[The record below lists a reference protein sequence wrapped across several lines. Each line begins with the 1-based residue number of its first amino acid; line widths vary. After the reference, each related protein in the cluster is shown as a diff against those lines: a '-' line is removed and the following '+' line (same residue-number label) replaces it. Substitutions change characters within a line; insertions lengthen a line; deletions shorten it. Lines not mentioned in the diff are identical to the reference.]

1 MNIYKNKSLGCD
13 TQKVWIPLL
22 TLDTLQLMV
31 NYWTLVWLKWR
42 ILLVK
47 WDDAQ
52 RVVQVNI
59 IHRKIHRKKMKLAN
73 VKIIMEKC
81 LKMLTEKCFCS
92 PNKTQIEIKS
102 KQPGLNWDVKNPRL
116 QWQKLRI
123 RTNSVAYLIISG
135 SCWCTLL
142 QSCIY
147 YTLSRCL
154 KNYKLQLPNLWHLLD
169 QNTVVLD
176 NQIL

>member
-52 RVVQVNI
+52 NVVQVNI
-59 IHRKIHRKKMKLAN
+59 IHRKIHRKKWN
-73 VKIIMEKC
+73 FI
-81 LKMLTEKCFCS
+81 
-92 PNKTQIEIKS
+92 
-102 KQPGLNWDVKNPRL
+102 
-116 QWQKLRI
+116 
-123 RTNSVAYLIISG
+123 
-135 SCWCTLL
+135 
-142 QSCIY
+142 
-147 YTLSRCL
+147 
-154 KNYKLQLPNLWHLLD
+154 
-169 QNTVVLD
+169 
-176 NQIL
+176 

>member
-52 RVVQVNI
+52 SVVQVNI
-59 IHRKIHRKKMKLAN
+59 IHRKIHRKK
-73 VKIIMEKC
+73 
-81 LKMLTEKCFCS
+81 
-92 PNKTQIEIKS
+92 
-102 KQPGLNWDVKNPRL
+102 LNF
-116 QWQKLRI
+116 I
-123 RTNSVAYLIISG
+123 
-135 SCWCTLL
+135 
-142 QSCIY
+142 
-147 YTLSRCL
+147 
-154 KNYKLQLPNLWHLLD
+154 
-169 QNTVVLD
+169 
-176 NQIL
+176 

>member
-52 RVVQVNI
+52 SVVQVNI
-59 IHRKIHRKKMKLAN
+59 IHRKIHRRN
-73 VKIIMEKC
+73 FI
-81 LKMLTEKCFCS
+81 
-92 PNKTQIEIKS
+92 
-102 KQPGLNWDVKNPRL
+102 
-116 QWQKLRI
+116 
-123 RTNSVAYLIISG
+123 
-135 SCWCTLL
+135 
-142 QSCIY
+142 
-147 YTLSRCL
+147 
-154 KNYKLQLPNLWHLLD
+154 
-169 QNTVVLD
+169 
-176 NQIL
+176 